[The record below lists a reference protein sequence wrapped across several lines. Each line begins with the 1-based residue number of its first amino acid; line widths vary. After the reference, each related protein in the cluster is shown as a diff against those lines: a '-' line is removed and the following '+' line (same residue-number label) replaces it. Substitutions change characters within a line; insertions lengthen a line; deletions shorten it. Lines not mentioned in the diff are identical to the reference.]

1 MTTQLIMRILL
12 SIIVSTFF
20 TAFAAP
26 MVERNPAETEISAID
41 KIFTIDG
48 SGSIDRKSYKTMVK
62 HALPSVSATYEHIQ
76 SNFEYVADETRNA
89 DKPFKVELE
98 FQDGKRIYRVYH
110 SASAFRDLEA
120 TKKLI
125 VFLQGLRHA
134 DIAGSVFEMYFNA
147 YNGDP
152 ISLKAFLKIKNG
164 SNSEANLELEAKLN
178 EEIKNLKFWRKV
190 EREKRLR
197 AMDDLDSAA
206 DEKQFITLVAKGD
219 RKGAAKLLK
228 AYIPWEQMP
237 PFEKKYWEMYLEVM
251 ANPVPLEERVLIYRG
266 FNHDIRSALT
276 SGVDLP
282 KEDAISQ
289 SKAFFM
295 SRVLTKNN
303 GPWNRRLRTLESMY
317 EKQITAPFQDRESTS
332 THRIST
338 MFARHA
344 GSSAGSP
351 FLSFSPDI
359 AAANVFGVN
368 RLAGFLI
375 DPRLLQFNYGNPRKR
390 EAEFLVNLTTFPD
403 DLVAIFD
410 QKIHGLDTEYY
421 DVEFRQNFFE
431 DKLKEKIRK
440 KYGIANTEN
449 IVEKIRLNSNSFFA
463 DKFVSQPVVSDAN
476 PGPSNERFYKS
487 LGEEAIKPVMGPKG
501 ELKNRDILQHFFSKS
516 VVQRGLFCGDIFRD

>member
-1 MTTQLIMRILL
+1 MIQLNMRILL
-12 SIIVSTFF
+12 SIILCTFF

-26 MVERNPAETEISAID
+26 IVERNPAGSESSVID

-48 SGSIDRKSYKTMVK
+48 SGSVGSKSYKAMVEQ
-62 HALPSVSATYEHIQ
+62 ALPSVSATYEHIR
-76 SNFEYVADETRNA
+76 SNFEYVVDKTRNA

-98 FQDGKRIYRVYH
+98 FQEGKRIYKVYH
-110 SASAFRDLEA
+110 STSAFRDLEA

-125 VFLQGLRHA
+125 IFLQGLRHA
-134 DIAGSVFEMYFNA
+134 DIAASVFEMYFNA

-164 SNSEANLELEAKLN
+164 SNSETNLELETKLN
-178 EEIKNLKFWRKV
+178 EEIKTLKSWRKV
-190 EREKRLR
+190 ERDKRLR
-197 AMDDLDSAA
+197 AMEDLDSAA

-237 PFEKKYWEMYLEVM
+237 PFEKKYWETYLEVM
-251 ANPVPLEERVLIYRG
+251 ANPVPLEERVFIYRG
-266 FNHDIRSALT
+266 FKHDIRSAFT
-276 SGVDLP
+276 RGDDLS
-282 KEDAISQ
+282 KEEAISQ

-317 EKQITAPFQDRESTS
+317 EKKIAAPFQERERTS

-338 MFARHA
+338 MFSNHA

-359 AAANVFGVN
+359 AAANDFGVK

-390 EAEFLVNLTTFPD
+390 EVEFLVNLTTFPE

-410 QKIHGLDTEYY
+410 QKIHGIDTVYY
-421 DVEFRQNFFE
+421 DLEFRQNFFE
-431 DKLKEKIRK
+431 EKLKEKIRK
-440 KYGIANTEN
+440 KYGVANAEN
-449 IVEKIRLNSNSFFA
+449 IVEKIRMNSYSFFA
-463 DKFVSQPVVSDAN
+463 DKFFNQPVVFGAN
-476 PGPSNERFYKS
+476 PGPSNKRFYKS
-487 LGEEAIKPVMGPKG
+487 LGKEAIKPVLGPSG
-501 ELKNRDILQHFFSKS
+501 ELKNRDIIQLFFSES
-516 VVQRGLFCGDIFRD
+516 VLQRVLFCRDIFRD